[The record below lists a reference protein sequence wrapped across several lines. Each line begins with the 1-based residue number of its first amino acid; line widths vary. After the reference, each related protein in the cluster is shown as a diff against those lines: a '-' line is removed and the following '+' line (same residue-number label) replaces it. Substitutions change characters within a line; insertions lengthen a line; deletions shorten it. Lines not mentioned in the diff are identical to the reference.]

1 MRLYILI
8 ISLVIFLSGCQ
19 SYIAYQ
25 ITKPPQKVLPKE
37 FESSIAL
44 SGVQTHY
51 CSSEVDCLDF
61 RFISPKDIES
71 YLLDGNT
78 LSLSLIVEGSTED
91 EVFEYQL
98 TSDNL
103 PNNHNSGLLIIFP
116 GYGVDSLIYT
126 MQARWLSHV
135 TGKNVI
141 VMPASNQYEK
151 FRFG

>member
-1 MRLYILI
+1 MHSSTFEEMVPLI
-8 ISLVIFLSGCQ
+8 KGAGMNYVDFFSYAEMNTNDTNFNFGINVFCLSLVIFLSGCQ

-25 ITKPPQKVLPKE
+25 ITKPPQKVFPKE

-44 SGVQTHY
+44 SGVRTHY

-78 LSLSLIVEGSTED
+78 LSLSLIVGGSTED

-98 TSDNL
+98 T
-103 PNNHNSGLLIIFP
+103 
-116 GYGVDSLIYT
+116 
-126 MQARWLSHV
+126 
-135 TGKNVI
+135 
-141 VMPASNQYEK
+141 
-151 FRFG
+151 

>member
-19 SYIAYQ
+19 SYITYQ
-25 ITKPPQKVLPKE
+25 ITKPPERVLPKE

-71 YLLDGNT
+71 YLLDGNK

-91 EVFEYQL
+91 DVFEY
-98 TSDNL
+98 
-103 PNNHNSGLLIIFP
+103 FA
-116 GYGVDSLIYT
+116 DSMDFDYL
-126 MQARWLSHV
+126 
-135 TGKNVI
+135 G
-141 VMPASNQYEK
+141 E
-151 FRFG
+151 